1 LNSKAVLSIFLLA
14 LIWISACSTKSQIRP
29 GDTLEVAFDKS
40 MALYERERYRE
51 AANAFEVVISIGR
64 GTDIGQDAQF
74 YLAQSYYK
82 NRDYLIAASE
92 FQRYSN
98 FYPRSERKQDSD
110 FMEAMSY
117 YNLSPRYNLDQT
129 DTYNAIERFQ
139 LYISRFPNSDRAT
152 QAAAMIDEMR
162 TKLAR
167 KSFEAAEQYMRLRY
181 YQAAAIYYGLTIE
194 RFPET
199 KWAENSLAN
208 QITAYVVYADNSV
221 RARQA
226 ERYQKA
232 IEAYESYIQLFP
244 RGENRS
250 KAEAYYDRAV
260 AGLRASQT
268 ASGDGN

>member
-1 LNSKAVLSIFLLA
+1 MV
-14 LIWISACSTKSQIRP
+14 WIAACGTKSQIRP
-29 GDTLEVAFDKS
+29 GDTLEVAFEKS

-51 AANAFEVVISIGR
+51 AANAFEIVISIGR

-74 YLAQSYYK
+74 YLAQSYFK
-82 NRDYLIAASE
+82 NRDFLIAASE

-98 FYPRSERKQDSD
+98 FYPRSERKQEAD
-110 FMEAMSY
+110 FMEALSY
-117 YNLSPRYNLDQT
+117 YRLSPRYNLDQT

-139 LYISRFPNSDRAT
+139 LYLSRFPNSERAT
-152 QAAAMIDEMR
+152 EAAAMIDEMR
-162 TKLAR
+162 SKLAR
-167 KSFEAAEQYMRLRY
+167 KNFEAAEQYMRLRY
-181 YQAAAIYYGLTIE
+181 YSAAAIYYGLTIE

-199 KWAENSLAN
+199 TWAEASLAN
-208 QITAYVVYADNSV
+208 QIRAYVIFADNSV

-232 IEAYESYIQLFP
+232 IESYESYLQLFP

-250 KAEAYYDRAV
+250 RAEAYYDRAV

-268 ASGDGN
+268 ASGDES